1 MKIRDAVAEDAPA
14 ACEVIRRSI
23 IELCAADHHN
33 DPAILE
39 RWLANKTTEIVASW
53 IRQPGNSV
61 LVAVAGDAVLAVGS
75 VTDEGEITLNY
86 VSPDA
91 RFQGVSRAMIVAL
104 ETRAGERGNERC
116 TLLSTDTARRFYR
129 SAGYTEDGPPKAKFG
144 TTGSYPMSKR
154 LTVIRLE
161 EILEALPVGFDA
173 LRAEAGAEG
182 YRFVERLAADWG
194 SRELRFDRPGE
205 VLLAAYAGNELAGI
219 GGLTL
224 DPVLPETLRMR
235 RFYIRPRY
243 RRSGI
248 GRRLAT
254 ALLER
259 AAQAGRPVTVNAAS
273 GSAQFWEILAFV
285 SDMRDGHT
293 HVLRPDPKPDRV
305 NGRLRSTLRSRRQKS
320 AGARG

>member
-1 MKIRDAVAEDAPA
+1 MKIRDAVPEDAPA

-23 IELCAADHHN
+23 IELCIADHHN

-39 RWLANKTTEIVASW
+39 RWLANKTADIVASW

-61 LVAVAGDAVLAVGS
+61 LLAVEGNAVLAVGS

-86 VSPDA
+86 VSPEA
-91 RFQGVSRAMIVAL
+91 RFRGVSRAMITAL
-104 ETRAGERGNERC
+104 ETRAAERGNERC
-116 TLLSTDTARRFYR
+116 ILVSTETARRFYR
-129 SAGYTEDGPPKAKFG
+129 NAGYTEEGPPQRKFG
-144 TTGSYPMSKR
+144 TAGSYPMSKQ
-154 LTVIRLE
+154 LAVIRLE
-161 EILEALPVGFDA
+161 PVLKALPAGFDA
-173 LRAEAGAEG
+173 LRAEARAEG
-182 YRFVERLAADWG
+182 YRFVERLAADWASG
-194 SRELRFDRPGE
+194 ELRFDRLGE
-205 VLLAAYAGNELAGI
+205 VLLAAYTGNELAAI

-224 DPVLPETLRMR
+224 DPVVPETLRMR
-235 RFYIRPRY
+235 RFYVRERY
-243 RRSGI
+243 RRFGI

-273 GSAQFWEILAFV
+273 GSAPFWEILGFV
-285 SDMRDGHT
+285 SDLRDGHT

-305 NGRLRSTLRSRRQKS
+305 NGRLRSPLRSRRQKS

>member
-1 MKIRDAVAEDAPA
+1 
-14 ACEVIRRSI
+14 
-23 IELCAADHHN
+23 
-33 DPAILE
+33 
-39 RWLANKTTEIVASW
+39 
-53 IRQPGNSV
+53 
-61 LVAVAGDAVLAVGS
+61 VLAVGS
-75 VTDEGEITLNY
+75 VTVQGEITLNY

-91 RFQGVSRAMIVAL
+91 RFRGVSRAMIAAL

-129 SAGYTEDGPPKAKFG
+129 SAGYTEDGPPKGKFG

-161 EILEALPVGFDA
+161 QVLEALPVGFDA
-173 LRAEAGAEG
+173 LRAEARAEG
-182 YRFVERLAADWG
+182 YRFVERLAGDWASG
-194 SRELRFDRPGE
+194 ELRFDRPGE
-205 VLLAAYAGNELAGI
+205 VLLAAYAGNKLAAI

-224 DPVLPETLRMR
+224 DPVLPATLRVR
-235 RFYIRPRY
+235 RFYVRERG

-273 GSAQFWEILAFV
+273 GSARFWEILGFV
-285 SDMRDGHT
+285 SDQRDGHT
-293 HVLRPDPKPDRV
+293 HSLRPDPKPDR
-305 NGRLRSTLRSRRQKS
+305 N
-320 AGARG
+320 